1 MSYYNNDIN
10 TDPAPATGHTL
21 KTDSFEEWRRK
32 RDEREAKAGWSTK
45 RVQASAISEAQEIR
59 DRKKL
64 SR

>member
-1 MSYYNNDIN
+1 MSYYNTDIN
-10 TDPAPATGHTL
+10 TDPAPGAGHNL

-45 RVQASAISEAQEIR
+45 RVQASAVSEKIEIR